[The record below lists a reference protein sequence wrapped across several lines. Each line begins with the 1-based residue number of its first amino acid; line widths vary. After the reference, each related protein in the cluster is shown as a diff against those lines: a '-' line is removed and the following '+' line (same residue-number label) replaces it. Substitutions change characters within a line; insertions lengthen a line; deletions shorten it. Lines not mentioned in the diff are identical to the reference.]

1 MSAMPFTAKRPGG
14 QGIDWTY
21 LQTGI
26 SGVFLGLNLE
36 NLLLVLGTGHSYCI
50 FNLVCQI
57 NAECLK
63 FSRVFFG
70 S

>member
-14 QGIDWTY
+14 QGIDLEY

-26 SGVFLGLNLE
+26 SGVFLGIKPRKS
-36 NLLLVLGTGHSYCI
+36 LVLGTGHSYCI

-57 NAECLK
+57 NADFL
-63 FSRVFFG
+63 SV
-70 S
+70 